1 MLPRDAVVVTLKYS
15 LKAGSRRWLA
25 LRRKQMIA
33 WQKVIGWT
41 LLLGVAAMV
50 DSGSVPAATSASL
63 DIFSNDGANESA
75 GAVEV
80 GRLKPLVGPNQS
92 EKLAPTGN
100 PLWSIPLSALSA
112 TRERPV
118 FSASRRPPQAAVVAP
133 MAQAA
138 APAPPTAVPQRPPLA
153 LIGAVVGEGDAIA
166 IFLDQ
171 TSQKI
176 IRLRQGESLAGWE
189 LSAVQPREVM
199 LKQAERTEILA
210 LPQADDRRRGPAAT
224 VASEVENAPGL
235 PVPAAGGPF
244 FAPFVPRATPKNG
257 ESDGL

>member
-1 MLPRDAVVVTLKYS
+1 VATLKHS
-15 LKAGSRRWLA
+15 FEAGSRQRPAW
-25 LRRKQMIA
+25 RRKQMIA
-33 WQKVIGWT
+33 WQKVIGGA
-41 LLLGVAAMV
+41 LFLGAAAML
-50 DSGSVPAATSASL
+50 DSSSVPAATSASL

-75 GAVEV
+75 GAVEL
-80 GRLKPLVGPNQS
+80 GKLKPVAGPNRS

-112 TRERPV
+112 TRERPI

-133 MAQAA
+133 TAQVS
-138 APAPPTAVPQRPPLA
+138 APAPPKAAPQRPPLA

-171 TSQKI
+171 TSQKV

-210 LPQADDRRRGPAAT
+210 LPQADDRRRGPGAT
-224 VASEVENAPGL
+224 VASEAAGAPGL
-235 PVPAAGGPF
+235 TVPAAGGPF
-244 FAPFVPRATPKNG
+244 FAPFVPRSTPKNG
-257 ESDGL
+257 EADGL